1 MRALGSDPER
11 HSGARGV
18 LTAFTEATAGGVTP
32 DVQMYKHALR
42 AADILG
48 EWRKAMQVTGRRRHH
63 HHHHHSTTTTTTTPT
78 ASLPPMQML
87 HQMREAGHAPEL
99 LTYGNVMSACAR
111 NGRVSTVLSLLDDV
125 RADGL
130 TPNAFCYNAAVLSC
144 AKARRWRQALSLMRE
159 MEQVGAW
166 ATPHLAPLTTPPTTH
181 HSPHAAR
188 ILPPQ
193 VGGVEPTVHTYKA
206 VMRACASAE
215 QSRHVMQLLRQMER
229 NNLTPTAV
237 HYGIAVDACGRSGE
251 LKRMMNLL
259 SEAQVTGC
267 PTTPPPPRTNLHH
280 ATTTTATST
289 SPAPPSPLQA
299 RKLDLDA
306 PTYTSAVHACA
317 TNGQLNRALGL
328 VERMFKLD
336 VKPDAATYNVLLQA
350 RAIMAQLWRNCTR
363 ASAQFPDAHP
373 PSAAGVRPRGGSR
386 RR

>member
-1 MRALGSDPER
+1 M
-11 HSGARGV
+11 
-18 LTAFTEATAGGVTP
+18 GGV
-32 DVQMYKHALR
+32 D
-42 AADILG
+42 
-48 EWRKAMQVTGRRRHH
+48 
-63 HHHHHSTTTTTTTPT
+63 
-78 ASLPPMQML
+78 
-87 HQMREAGHAPEL
+87 
-99 LTYGNVMSACAR
+99 
-111 NGRVSTVLSLLDDV
+111 
-125 RADGL
+125 
-130 TPNAFCYNAAVLSC
+130 
-144 AKARRWRQALSLMRE
+144 
-159 MEQVGAW
+159 
-166 ATPHLAPLTTPPTTH
+166 
-181 HSPHAAR
+181 
-188 ILPPQ
+188 
-193 VGGVEPTVHTYKA
+193 PTVHTYKA

-267 PTTPPPPRTNLHH
+267 PT
-280 ATTTTATST
+280 ATTTATST

-350 RAIMAQLWRNCTR
+350 RLGHAPHLIPHRILRLSPCLPLPLQACDREGKPETLSELLVGMPQLGCQPTLVNYNTAIRGLAC
-363 ASAQFPDAHP
+363 
-373 PSAAGVRPRGGSR
+373 AGE
-386 RR
+386 